1 MEQAIIDNYGY
12 TEYLNWCDAM
22 EALDTIDT
30 DNLELL
36 MNI

>member
-22 EALDTIDT
+22 EALDTEMT
-30 DNLELL
+30 DNLELIL
-36 MNI
+36 N